1 MGLVLSV
8 KNGLSTGL
16 DREETVGW
24 KMKGLLGSEYYKDL
38 LHLWGIWLYLT
49 IFEKIEYIWHK
60 VGWCI
65 AACDLH
71 VHVWPF
77 SFPSQS
83 LKESAF
89 VSWHLGRNERARF
102 LASFCRMD
110 LPDIYIYIY
119 ISIYIIQAAKRR
131 SESWECCRN
140 RNSSLCANIG
150 RERTGIA
157 LVRI

>member
-1 MGLVLSV
+1 MQNQDGHDAHLNMPFSAGVVAAQVQPDGLGPQRKKRAVYRA
-8 KNGLSTGL
+8 GQG
-16 DREETVGW
+16 RTVGFNE
-24 KMKGLLGSEYYKDL
+24 GIARLRVLQRSAPSVR
-38 LHLWGIWLYLT
+38 HLALFDNIW
-49 IFEKIEYIWHK
+49 IYIWHK

-89 VSWHLGRNERARF
+89 VSWYLGRNERARF

-110 LPDIYIYIY
+110 LPDIYIYLHHP
-119 ISIYIIQAAKRR
+119 S
-131 SESWECCRN
+131 
-140 RNSSLCANIG
+140 G
-150 RERTGIA
+150 
-157 LVRI
+157 